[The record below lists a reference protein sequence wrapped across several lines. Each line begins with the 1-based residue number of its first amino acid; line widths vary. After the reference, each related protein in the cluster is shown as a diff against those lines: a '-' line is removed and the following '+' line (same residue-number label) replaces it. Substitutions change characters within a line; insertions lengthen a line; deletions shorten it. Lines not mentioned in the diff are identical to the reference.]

1 MFHIYKKP
9 ELISG
14 TLRRNL
20 DPFEEFDDAVL
31 NAALRASGL
40 SSLQSEDDEKR
51 LTLDSQ
57 ISSGG
62 SNLSV
67 GQRQILAL
75 ARAMVRESKLLIL
88 DEGMIGITVHI
99 WRLLM

>member
-1 MFHIYKKP
+1 M
-9 ELISG
+9 
-14 TLRRNL
+14 
-20 DPFEEFDDAVL
+20 DPFEKIDDATL

-57 ISSGG
+57 PSSGG

-75 ARAMVRESKLLIL
+75 ARVMVRESKLLVL
-88 DEGMIGITVHI
+88 DEGMVSIVVSI
-99 WRLLM
+99 W